1 MLCLVGWME
10 VMLWVSKTSP
20 KRPGAFHT
28 LSSGTLTLGAVKIPS
43 FTEGPRGYV
52 LTNKPSPAQPMVH
65 PRPSTCLVGCWR
77 IPALLSW
84 GPDKMNQRQASS
96 ALACPN
102 SWTTKLMTR
111 IKILQY
117 FRPPSFRVF
126 CSLQRKIAEG
136 SWKGPLLLNIPQTVL
151 WELGVSDS
159 PLVPSGPV

>member
-10 VMLWVSKTSP
+10 VMLWVPKASP

-28 LSSGTLTLGAVKIPS
+28 LSAGTLALSALSTVKIPS
-43 FTEGPRGYV
+43 FTEGPRGYI

-65 PRPSTCLVGCWR
+65 PRPSTCLVGCWK
-77 IPALLSW
+77 IPAPLSW
-84 GPDKMNQRQASS
+84 GPNKMNQRQASS

-111 IKILQY
+111 IKMLQY

-126 CSLQRKIAEG
+126 YSLQWKIAEG
-136 SWKGPLLLNIPQTVL
+136 PWKGSLLLNIPQTVL
-151 WELGVSDS
+151 QELVG
-159 PLVPSGPV
+159 